1 MREFLDAL
9 LGIWLLFS
17 AIMAALFA
25 GAGIFMLLQLMENGV
40 SNNFELIIALVS
52 AVLIGV
58 GFIILNQIVSI
69 AKTNTDKT

>member
-25 GAGIFMLLQLMENGV
+25 WAGIFMLLQLMENGV

-58 GFIILNQIVSI
+58 GFIILNQIVNI

>member
-58 GFIILNQIVSI
+58 GFIILNQIVNI